1 MGQTLGD
8 NVKQFIDKELDLKK
22 VIKAARETHG
32 WTRGEATAAERRYR
46 DFLWACWNV
55 INNKVPEIG
64 TPGRFA
70 AFSRSVDNVW
80 HQHILWTEKYRKDC
94 ARVFDG
100 RFLDHV
106 PIYAANVNKSDI
118 KEAEEVYR
126 VLELDVPPDTIHE
139 CVWAIV
145 G

>member
-1 MGQTLGD
+1 MAQAFGED
-8 NVKQFIDKELDLKK
+8 VKQFIDRELDLKE
-22 VIKAARETHG
+22 VINAAREIQG
-32 WTRGEATAAERRYR
+32 WTVQEAAVAERRYR

-55 INNKVPEIG
+55 VNNKVPDIG
-64 TPGRFA
+64 SLSRFA
-70 AFSRSVDNVW
+70 AFSRSVDDVW
-80 HQHILWTEKYRKDC
+80 HEHILWTEKYREDC

-106 PIYAANVNKSDI
+106 PVYAAKVNESDI
-118 KEAEEVYR
+118 KKAEKVY
-126 VLELDVPPDTIHE
+126 LLLNLGVPPDTIHE